1 MIIKTPMPINCV
13 ECDNRGIRGIV
24 DCKLIYS
31 GCANCGRH
39 PNCPLKDDS
48 DVEDCIDRKC
58 VLDKIQRLINAEQNN
73 IDEHGDY
80 MNYARERVNA
90 YEAIQFFVENDC
102 LCPSVIPQKPR
113 KRHWISHIEHCK
125 QNNLLPSALGSYF
138 WCSNCETG
146 VESTQFHRVEY
157 NYCPKCGAKMVEPQ

>member
-1 MIIKTPMPINCV
+1 MIIKTPIPINCV
-13 ECDNRGIRGIV
+13 DCDNRGIRGIV

-80 MNYARERVNA
+80 MNYDRERVNA

-102 LCPSVIPQKPR
+102 LCPSVTPQPR
-113 KRHWISHIEHCK
+113 KGHWVLTDVEGDRVWHCCCSECGK
-125 QNNLLPSALGSYF
+125 DPQDYIGGSENWWLIKTKLPKF
-138 WCSNCETG
+138 
-146 VESTQFHRVEY
+146 
-157 NYCPKCGAKMVEPQ
+157 CPHCGADMSEVEG